1 VKLSSALPVA
11 QATAGAIITARPEP
25 VARLAAGRGRP
36 APSLVVRLLGS
47 RMLVQGVVTAAV
59 ERRGRDIRTALRA
72 GAMVDLAHAA
82 SMFGAAVWK
91 PQYRR
96 SALASGGAAGLSAG
110 LGLMAA
116 ERFGH

>member
-1 VKLSSALPVA
+1 
-11 QATAGAIITARPEP
+11 
-25 VARLAAGRGRP
+25 
-36 APSLVVRLLGS
+36 
-47 RMLVQGVVTAAV
+47 ML
-59 ERRGRDIRTALRA
+59 RS